1 LTNDIATI
9 LEGWKYDGS
18 SISARWIKG
27 TDGHP
32 KVQLRVDLGLLQ
44 MEIKGRPD
52 GTQPYGK
59 VSLLEYYLVGEEKDQ
74 ELGVGLVL
82 GEEDC
87 SRLQQEALQYYY
99 RYLAFYALNYLEGV
113 IEDTQHNLDLIELV
127 TGSIEDEDIVWQFV
141 QFFPYVKMM
150 NARARGEQ
158 LLKNEE
164 FDHALDT
171 VQEALEAIQAFHSE
185 YGDLGDEGDIYEV
198 EVLKEL
204 QTQVQNKRPKTWEE
218 RLNEELSQAIGREDY
233 ERAAELRDV
242 LRRVDPTA
250 AKQLAP
256 RKKRQI

>member
-1 LTNDIATI
+1 MTNDIATI

-27 TDGHP
+27 EDGHP

-52 GTQPYGK
+52 GAQPYGK
-59 VSLLEYYLVGEEKDQ
+59 VSLLEHYLGEGERQQ
-74 ELGVGLVL
+74 EFGVGLVFS
-82 GEEDC
+82 EEDC
-87 SRLQQEALQYYY
+87 SKLQQEALQYYY

-113 IEDTQHNLDLIELV
+113 IEDTQHNLELIELV
-127 TGSIEDEDIVWQFV
+127 SGSIEDEDIVWQFV

-171 VQEALEAIQAFHSE
+171 VQEALEAIHAFHSE
-185 YGDLGDEGDIYEV
+185 YGDLEDEGDIYEM

-204 QTQVQNKRPKTWEE
+204 QTRVQNKRPKTWEE
-218 RLNEELSQAIGREDY
+218 RLTEELTQAIGREDY
-233 ERAAELRDV
+233 ERAAEVRDV
-242 LRRVDPTA
+242 LRRIDPSAT
-250 AKQLAP
+250 KQMGP